1 MKIGGILMKK
11 SQIISIILLALFIS
25 SLGFGI
31 TSKTEKD
38 VEKADSTKA
47 MQTEEADDSITLEK
61 KTVQNATNKPKK
73 KEKKE
78 SINLD
83 SLPRNEAFIEKYH
96 SIAISLSS
104 EYKIPWEAVMAQ
116 GILESAAG
124 TSNFA
129 RTRNN
134 FFGIAAYTE
143 DPSQALSFET
153 PEAGWRGYYEN
164 IINTSTY
171 LDYGV
176 CKGKNITDPYVYIE
190 TITAAGYCESPD
202 YVKQVQE
209 LIGEVESY
217 AEKRNW

>member
-1 MKIGGILMKK
+1 M
-11 SQIISIILLALFIS
+11 
-25 SLGFGI
+25 
-31 TSKTEKD
+31 
-38 VEKADSTKA
+38 
-47 MQTEEADDSITLEK
+47 
-61 KTVQNATNKPKK
+61 
-73 KEKKE
+73 KKE

-171 LDYGV
+171 LDHGV

-202 YVKQVQE
+202 YVEQVQE

>member
-124 TSNFA
+124 TSN
-129 RTRNN
+129 
-134 FFGIAAYTE
+134 
-143 DPSQALSFET
+143 DH
-153 PEAGWRGYYEN
+153 
-164 IINTSTY
+164 
-171 LDYGV
+171 GV